1 MVSFDEYLGM
11 IVKAVDVEIER
22 FFPRSL
28 SSSWVSSNLGEL
40 EFDLDVKALN
50 SAISVPVYDFLDR
63 GGKRWRAALCVLFC
77 EAFGGKFGDCVR
89 FAVIPELVHNGTIM
103 VDDVEDNSVLRRG
116 KPASHLVFG
125 VDVAV
130 NAANAL
136 YYLPL
141 VVLFNSDLSSSKKS
155 AIYDSY
161 SKHLLRLSF
170 GQALDIAWHKS
181 DKVPSER
188 EYLQM
193 CVYKTGSLAAF
204 AAELGAIV
212 AGAPKRHFS
221 VVSSFASSLGVA
233 FQIYDDVLN
242 IAPKS
247 GVWGKEVGDD
257 IKEGKKTLLVIHAL
271 KNLPKGDAEK
281 LLSILSL
288 GSKSDD
294 DVKVAIRLIESAGSI
309 DYALAKANHILSS
322 SWLELDKVLRP
333 SVAKSLLR
341 DFADFMVKRK
351 L

>member
-1 MVSFDEYLGM
+1 MDLYL
-11 IVKAVDVEIER
+11 
-22 FFPRSL
+22 
-28 SSSWVSSNLGEL
+28 N
-40 EFDLDVKALN
+40 DLLK
-50 SAISVPVYDFLDR
+50 
-63 GGKRWRAALCVLFC
+63 C
-77 EAFGGKFGDCVR
+77 
-89 FAVIPELVHNGTIM
+89 
-103 VDDVEDNSVLRRG
+103 
-116 KPASHLVFG
+116 
-125 VDVAV
+125 
-130 NAANAL
+130 
-136 YYLPL
+136 
-141 VVLFNSDLSSSKKS
+141 
-155 AIYDSY
+155 
-161 SKHLLRLSF
+161 
-170 GQALDIAWHKS
+170 
-181 DKVPSER
+181 
-188 EYLQM
+188 
-193 CVYKTGSLAAF
+193 
-204 AAELGAIV
+204 
-212 AGAPKRHFS
+212 FS